1 MQRCANQRVDG
12 KRYRA
17 PVTRGARMKRGDE
30 MKTKRWMIAL
40 TTAGLLVTASMGQVP
55 LITAFQENGQLSW
68 TNAAN
73 SNAVYRVEWAAQAGG
88 PWYRGFDNIG
98 SMDGHSSTEF
108 TVAVPMFYRVVM
120 ATTQPPI
127 GMVWIDA
134 GDVELG
140 QVGIEPP
147 VHTNFISGFWM
158 DATEVT
164 KAQWDDVANWAATN
178 GYDITAGDG
187 SGKMHNHPV
196 QAVTWY
202 EAVKWCNA
210 RSQKE
215 GLNPCYAIDP
225 IFFNI
230 YKTGE
235 QNISNAWVNWS
246 ANGYRLPTEAEWEK
260 AARGGAAKTTL
271 SLGRRYDSAH
281 AGELLRGHEQLHL
294 RYQPDPGLSSELSRG
309 RISPNEPCG
318 QLSSQWIRSSRHGG
332 ERVGMVL
339 GLARILCG
347 GICV

>member
-17 PVTRGARMKRGDE
+17 PVTHGARMKRGDE

-40 TTAGLLVTASMGQVP
+40 TTAGLLVTESMGQVP

-147 VHTNFISGFWM
+147 RSHEFHQRILDGR
-158 DATEVT
+158 
-164 KAQWDDVANWAATN
+164 
-178 GYDITAGDG
+178 DG
-187 SGKMHNHPV
+187 SDK
-196 QAVTWY
+196 
-202 EAVKWCNA
+202 
-210 RSQKE
+210 
-215 GLNPCYAIDP
+215 
-225 IFFNI
+225 
-230 YKTGE
+230 
-235 QNISNAWVNWS
+235 S
-246 ANGYRLPTEAEWEK
+246 AM
-260 AARGGAAKTTL
+260 
-271 SLGRRYDSAH
+271 GRC
-281 AGELLRGHEQLHL
+281 GELGGHQRLRHH
-294 RYQPDPGLSSELSRG
+294 RG
-309 RISPNEPCG
+309 
-318 QLSSQWIRSSRHGG
+318 
-332 ERVGMVL
+332 
-339 GLARILCG
+339 
-347 GICV
+347 